1 MTTTQIY
8 HVFIRA
14 TAEEIWEAITRP
26 EHTVRYFYGA
36 RIDTTAQERVNRGPD
51 GSDWGTEAVLEF
63 DPPRRLV
70 HEWRSGYDEELAAEP
85 ASRVTWEISPRDDGT
100 SDPADQRAGCV
111 VRGRGARH
119 AAVGHPDGSNVDRR
133 QRQQGTAGSVPRADD
148 PWNAYHPRR
157 T

>member
-1 MTTTQIY
+1 MTTTTTQIY

-14 TAEEIWEAITRP
+14 TAEEVWEAITRP

-36 RIDTTAQERVNRGPD
+36 SIDTTEHERINRGPD

-85 ASRVTWEISPRDDGT
+85 ASRVTWEISPSDDGT
-100 SDPADQRAGCV
+100 CLVTLTHDRLEGSPKTAEGVEGTGWMYVLSALKTV
-111 VRGRGARH
+111 LESGASL
-119 AAVGHPDGSNVDRR
+119 VKSP
-133 QRQQGTAGSVPRADD
+133 
-148 PWNAYHPRR
+148 
-157 T
+157 